1 LPRPVDTQRREALL
15 DAAVDYVV
23 EHGLA
28 GLSLRPLAAALG
40 TDAPVL
46 LHHFGSKDNLL
57 VLLLNRVRDR
67 LRTLARSAT
76 GDEPT
81 DQLGAVW
88 EWTSDPRHEALF
100 RLFFEAYGL
109 ALQRPVRYAEFLDHV
124 VADWIDELTPAV
136 GADRATLAVAA
147 VRGLLLDLL
156 TTGDRDRVDAAE
168 RLLLSLLRPA

>member
-1 LPRPVDTQRREALL
+1 MPRPVDTQRREALL

-28 GLSLRPLAAALG
+28 GVSLRPLAAALG

-46 LHHFGSKDNLL
+46 LHHFRSKDNLL

-76 GDEPT
+76 GDDPS

-109 ALQRPVRYAEFLDHV
+109 ALQNPDRYAEFLDHV
-124 VADWIDELTPAV
+124 VEDWLGELAPAV

-156 TTGDRDRVDAAE
+156 TTGDRDRVEAAE

>member
-1 LPRPVDTQRREALL
+1 MPRPVDTHRRQALL

-23 EHGLA
+23 EHGLG
-28 GLSLRPLAAALG
+28 GLSLRPLAGALG

-67 LRTLARSAT
+67 LRTLARSGS
-76 GDEPT
+76 GDDPT
-81 DQLGAVW
+81 DRLGAVW
-88 EWTSDPRHEALF
+88 RWTSDPRHAALF

-109 ALQRPVRYAEFLDHV
+109 ALQRPDRYAEFLDRV
-124 VADWIDELTPAV
+124 VEDWIDELTPAV

-168 RLLLSLLRPA
+168 RLLLSLLHPA